1 MASSFAYMSLTA
13 SLENYDSVF
22 TCVVFMSK
30 FVVII
35 WLIIGQLV
43 SQLNVISSRREDWG

>member
-1 MASSFAYMSLTA
+1 MSLTA

-43 SQLNVISSRREDWG
+43 SQLNVISRRREDWG